1 MRDFAVTS
9 TRPCKLLAIPQRFES
24 PVHEI
29 PLKIA
34 AKIAAKIASVK
45 ANESAIHSI
54 VCTDYV
60 GLFSRKVNLKVFCI
74 RCLFLFLCD
83 TSTAS
88 ENLTYILKQS
98 AIYRVLSLSVK
109 VLGDQR
115 FIRTDGIGF
124 ISN

>member
-1 MRDFAVTS
+1 MRDF
-9 TRPCKLLAIPQRFES
+9 
-24 PVHEI
+24 
-29 PLKIA
+29 
-34 AKIAAKIASVK
+34 AKIASVK

-74 RCLFLFLCD
+74 RCLFIILCD

-98 AIYRVLSLSVK
+98 AILSSVIIICK
-109 VLGDQR
+109 SAR
-115 FIRTDGIGF
+115 RSKIH
-124 ISN
+124 